1 MGRFCGYD
9 GRIDG
14 VRLKDINNSIQACHG
29 SICSDAKAVLSI
41 FNACVSTCVSTIMSK
56 RPVLRSCSQG
66 GGWCFGA
73 REVARTGA
81 RTGAR
86 QERTGASQMLYLCPL
101 GARMAQGA
109 GNLPGIW
116 HPKLQKRRGG

>member
-41 FNACVSTCVSTIMSK
+41 F
-56 RPVLRSCSQG
+56 
-66 GGWCFGA
+66 
-73 REVARTGA
+73 
-81 RTGAR
+81 
-86 QERTGASQMLYLCPL
+86 
-101 GARMAQGA
+101 
-109 GNLPGIW
+109 
-116 HPKLQKRRGG
+116 